1 MNYYAP
7 LRGNRKR
14 KRPVTTLFDEVH
26 GGSKR
31 KTITGFTL
39 TILLLVAMVGM
50 FYLLGGFSMQKKSI
64 VIKGDRSERVGDQQ
78 VLPRPI
84 EKAPD

>member
-1 MNYYAP
+1 MNYTP

-14 KRPVTTLFDEVH
+14 KRPVATLFDQVH

-31 KTITGFTL
+31 KTITGVTL
-39 TILLLVAMVGM
+39 STLLLVAMVGM
-50 FYLLGGFSMQKKSI
+50 FYLLGGFSMPKKSI
-64 VIKGDRSERVGDQQ
+64 AIKGDRSERVGDQQ